1 MPGPLTRR
9 QLLVRSGGA
18 SVALVLLG
26 ALPTGAVADPASL
39 TPARAAAYAALLDAI
54 NADPAYELAQREAL
68 VAGFG
73 SLYAGDDLVR
83 GYADPLLDALA
94 PLSRMSPQA
103 AHDALVALDGAVKPG
118 ALSLAALAFEQP
130 EDTHTIV
137 FTV

>member
-54 NADPAYELAQREAL
+54 NADPAYELADRAAR
-68 VAGFG
+68 VTRFAAIY
-73 SLYAGDDLVR
+73 SDADDAFR
-83 GYADPLLDALA
+83 SYADD
-94 PLSRMSPQA
+94 
-103 AHDALVALDGAVKPG
+103 VLDGFADRGFTAG
-118 ALSLAALAFEQP
+118 A
-130 EDTHTIV
+130 
-137 FTV
+137 